1 MAKVKPAYKEKLGQ
15 ESLAPPVY
23 RENLENIGAEVTD
36 PVEIFK
42 KGVSSGAYNLAANIE
57 YFKGIGNSILGDQKA
72 LADNIKEAEY
82 LEEQGAIELGDVQQ
96 FDEFLDKPT
105 FGGFVGQV
113 FSATGQFAPSA
124 VASLTAG
131 LAGAGAGVVV
141 AGLSGVTKGLVN
153 NVAKQEIKRAYLKK
167 MKGHTLSKDETDL
180 LEGSYGAFKAMRL
193 GTAAKVGAVT
203 GAVAQEYPQGAG
215 IAFGTYKDQDMI
227 DPVSAF
233 RAGAIGVPFAAIGVG
248 AEALVFKS
256 LTNILKN
263 KGSGPVHKR
272 ILSAIGEGAG
282 RTGAVEGITEGLQ
295 EELTIQQRFGI
306 DEDYKQSQANLDR
319 AQAVFAGFF
328 GGVGIG
334 AAGGTIA
341 GGLQAATGTRV
352 MEKAREQL
360 TEGYRQKQYEA
371 FLKERYGTTNIG
383 EVAPEPKVW
392 IKDQIEALFDPT
404 NSKDSIFIDR
414 ASIGIFNDV
423 LKENPELEAR
433 LSQIPN
439 HSAAAVGEGSA
450 GLLFST
456 NQEKVNTF
464 KESSDQFLYDSNKQD
479 EVLVD
484 ILGYAHGRL
493 PDADRVVEV
502 RNEQGNAIWYQ
513 STTEGQEELVK
524 QRAKELFPNI
534 EPITVDIDDHLSRR
548 NQGPKARGSG
558 PFEFELDEEGE
569 VVQDDG
575 ITEEEEQEALAAFRF
590 ETPGISEEPGIR
602 SANQNARLTV
612 EGIQKGE
619 GWSRGA
625 SRDTQLQTDAAA
637 YFPAFPQYADR
648 MNSELNRGFYSDAL
662 LRTYLR
668 VSERAPNNI
677 YVIQAIDPEAENV
690 RYEIKRLN
698 TTDGQVDIGLGI
710 PTAVTE
716 AIETEKDR
724 IFKGGK
730 PTGWKIQPP
739 GINPQTKQPYKM
751 VPVYMPALTILGRRI
766 NTKLGLATPEATE
779 LQGALEGF
787 NTIFVEL
794 GKQGYKLDYPGK
806 QGVGPNRTPL
816 PFEQSNATVYRSRG
830 RDYSYKQLQPGG
842 GFVTP
847 GLASLKNKVLDVDAG
862 LLQQLGITEEEI
874 NEIETLEELESLVE
888 EEINPNISER
898 QNRIMTSSM
907 FEGAEFP
914 ELVTGR
920 QRTDVEFDEGQI
932 LVDENE
938 PLLLRTETV
947 TDIEGNRSEVPIFLR
962 AGDPNAVVLTDE
974 LRAAGFNPGDVVN
987 RRATPRTVTEESTDF
1002 APLTPEQQAAEEYKA
1017 ATFDELGSTTRRT
1030 DPGKFVD
1037 VFPSL
1042 AQRLGDPQFVSKL
1055 SFIAKDRFKLKKR
1068 TRIFTSDV
1076 NFDEVLPL
1084 TKSTL
1089 PNLNYI
1095 KAQQNILNDST
1106 ERARFISLGKENI
1119 ILVKIGANAG
1129 SAEQGAAMISIAH
1142 EFGHAVFDQEVTN
1155 SLTTEIGKKVYA
1167 AFEAERNAP
1176 NAPETYQ
1183 EGNEH
1188 AYEEWYADK
1197 IGGFLLAE
1205 LRNEKVK
1212 AKNGVESY
1220 FKRIAKQIA
1229 DAFRSLS
1236 SEISKRFS
1244 VNPDFTDYAQN
1255 VVKTYKDGFVD
1266 VTRNKGSYQ
1275 QRRYSRAMVD
1285 NFVPKT
1291 YKSAAQRSLFE
1302 SLKKASIEIL
1312 EDPSTKAPLY
1322 LKKVFYPADNFLK
1335 ALGKEKDIGKAL
1347 AAMFYTASQSE
1358 GGTGLLTANIVKANA
1373 EVNKL
1378 SAILELD
1385 DVAQITPEAEAIL
1398 LEAENDTIPT
1408 EQLGEKA
1415 KQVREWLSDFYD
1427 RENLGAIFN
1436 NKKIENYFPR
1446 LIAVAEISENVAL
1459 QDSLVNLIV
1468 QNNPNTTEKVAR
1480 EVVQGLI
1487 AEPANALLEGNE
1499 TDGEGRF
1506 NLGLAKKRAE
1516 LFKNIDTK
1524 DLRNAQLLEEPAIA
1538 VRKYLSNSIKRSE
1551 FNKRGGAKRVQ
1562 ELVDQLS
1569 ENEQGHAIDAVDAI
1583 MGRVNPNM
1591 GANFRFIN
1599 SWGLVANITTLLAF
1613 AVFASLPDFAGPVL
1627 RSKEF
1632 SAFGNFGRELQSYFQ
1647 NSEEASRFAKDIGV
1661 VSTDAINT
1669 MYINA
1674 GELDFMSKNAKFVS
1688 EKFFKFTMLEWYTR
1702 FTRIFAAGMGRRFLM
1717 EHQMRADQGDVRSQ
1731 RFLKELNVTPAQIKA
1746 WNNSQNV
1753 EAHPEVKLALAQ
1765 FVDESI
1771 VRPNAAERPVW
1782 ASDPRLALV
1791 WQLKSF
1797 FYAYGKNIVGGVM
1810 RESSSRVRE
1819 GAGMN
1824 SATLPLLLA
1833 ASTLLPLSM
1842 LGLDLRERFKVGLAW
1857 ALPGVSPEDKNYRKS
1872 LDMEW
1877 DKYSFEIIDRS
1888 GVLGPWAL
1896 AAPLFMESKRYGDPF
1911 WISPLGP
1918 SAEKAYDLLKGDLEF
1933 GDMTPIYNQIG
1944 GFD

>member
-414 ASIGIFNDV
+414 ASIGILN
-423 LKENPELEAR
+423 ENPQLEAR

-439 HSAAAVGEGSA
+439 HSAAAVREGSA
-450 GLLFST
+450 CLLFST

-513 STTEGQEELVK
+513 SSTEGQEELVK
-524 QRAKELFPNI
+524 QRAKELVPNI

-724 IFKGGK
+724 IFKR
-730 PTGWKIQPP
+730 
-739 GINPQTKQPYKM
+739 Y
-751 VPVYMPALTILGRRI
+751 
-766 NTKLGLATPEATE
+766 
-779 LQGALEGF
+779 
-787 NTIFVEL
+787 
-794 GKQGYKLDYPGK
+794 
-806 QGVGPNRTPL
+806 
-816 PFEQSNATVYRSRG
+816 
-830 RDYSYKQLQPGG
+830 
-842 GFVTP
+842 
-847 GLASLKNKVLDVDAG
+847 
-862 LLQQLGITEEEI
+862 
-874 NEIETLEELESLVE
+874 
-888 EEINPNISER
+888 
-898 QNRIMTSSM
+898 
-907 FEGAEFP
+907 
-914 ELVTGR
+914 
-920 QRTDVEFDEGQI
+920 
-932 LVDENE
+932 
-938 PLLLRTETV
+938 
-947 TDIEGNRSEVPIFLR
+947 
-962 AGDPNAVVLTDE
+962 DE
-974 LRAAGFNPGDVVN
+974 LRRGQSPLDRLRGDAGDDVITGSNVNLPSLQSAPIPFPVTGLGIPAPAAAGG
-987 RRATPRTVTEESTDF
+987 RGI
-1002 APLTPEQQAAEEYKA
+1002 AA
-1017 ATFDELGSTTRRT
+1017 
-1030 DPGKFVD
+1030 
-1037 VFPSL
+1037 
-1042 AQRLGDPQFVSKL
+1042 
-1055 SFIAKDRFKLKKR
+1055 
-1068 TRIFTSDV
+1068 
-1076 NFDEVLPL
+1076 LP
-1084 TKSTL
+1084 
-1089 PNLNYI
+1089 
-1095 KAQQNILNDST
+1095 
-1106 ERARFISLGKENI
+1106 
-1119 ILVKIGANAG
+1119 
-1129 SAEQGAAMISIAH
+1129 
-1142 EFGHAVFDQEVTN
+1142 
-1155 SLTTEIGKKVYA
+1155 
-1167 AFEAERNAP
+1167 
-1176 NAPETYQ
+1176 APETAQ
-1183 EGNEH
+1183 Q
-1188 AYEEWYADK
+1188 
-1197 IGGFLLAE
+1197 LAQVG
-1205 LRNEKVK
+1205 L
-1212 AKNGVESY
+1212 
-1220 FKRIAKQIA
+1220 
-1229 DAFRSLS
+1229 
-1236 SEISKRFS
+1236 
-1244 VNPDFTDYAQN
+1244 P
-1255 VVKTYKDGFVD
+1255 
-1266 VTRNKGSYQ
+1266 
-1275 QRRYSRAMVD
+1275 
-1285 NFVPKT
+1285 
-1291 YKSAAQRSLFE
+1291 LF
-1302 SLKKASIEIL
+1302 
-1312 EDPSTKAPLY
+1312 
-1322 LKKVFYPADNFLK
+1322 
-1335 ALGKEKDIGKAL
+1335 
-1347 AAMFYTASQSE
+1347 
-1358 GGTGLLTANIVKANA
+1358 GGT
-1373 EVNKL
+1373 
-1378 SAILELD
+1378 
-1385 DVAQITPEAEAIL
+1385 
-1398 LEAENDTIPT
+1398 
-1408 EQLGEKA
+1408 
-1415 KQVREWLSDFYD
+1415 
-1427 RENLGAIFN
+1427 
-1436 NKKIENYFPR
+1436 
-1446 LIAVAEISENVAL
+1446 
-1459 QDSLVNLIV
+1459 
-1468 QNNPNTTEKVAR
+1468 
-1480 EVVQGLI
+1480 
-1487 AEPANALLEGNE
+1487 
-1499 TDGEGRF
+1499 
-1506 NLGLAKKRAE
+1506 
-1516 LFKNIDTK
+1516 
-1524 DLRNAQLLEEPAIA
+1524 
-1538 VRKYLSNSIKRSE
+1538 
-1551 FNKRGGAKRVQ
+1551 RG
-1562 ELVDQLS
+1562 
-1569 ENEQGHAIDAVDAI
+1569 
-1583 MGRVNPNM
+1583 
-1591 GANFRFIN
+1591 
-1599 SWGLVANITTLLAF
+1599 
-1613 AVFASLPDFAGPVL
+1613 
-1627 RSKEF
+1627 
-1632 SAFGNFGRELQSYFQ
+1632 
-1647 NSEEASRFAKDIGV
+1647 
-1661 VSTDAINT
+1661 
-1669 MYINA
+1669 
-1674 GELDFMSKNAKFVS
+1674 
-1688 EKFFKFTMLEWYTR
+1688 
-1702 FTRIFAAGMGRRFLM
+1702 
-1717 EHQMRADQGDVRSQ
+1717 
-1731 RFLKELNVTPAQIKA
+1731 
-1746 WNNSQNV
+1746 
-1753 EAHPEVKLALAQ
+1753 
-1765 FVDESI
+1765 
-1771 VRPNAAERPVW
+1771 
-1782 ASDPRLALV
+1782 
-1791 WQLKSF
+1791 
-1797 FYAYGKNIVGGVM
+1797 
-1810 RESSSRVRE
+1810 
-1819 GAGMN
+1819 
-1824 SATLPLLLA
+1824 
-1833 ASTLLPLSM
+1833 
-1842 LGLDLRERFKVGLAW
+1842 
-1857 ALPGVSPEDKNYRKS
+1857 
-1872 LDMEW
+1872 
-1877 DKYSFEIIDRS
+1877 
-1888 GVLGPWAL
+1888 
-1896 AAPLFMESKRYGDPF
+1896 
-1911 WISPLGP
+1911 
-1918 SAEKAYDLLKGDLEF
+1918 
-1933 GDMTPIYNQIG
+1933 
-1944 GFD
+1944 